1 MYRFPMRQMRNG
13 CAGDDIRVPVAAP
26 VDLSDTTVLVVA
38 DDEQRRSHLTEIL
51 STITEEL
58 AADVDT
64 NGLNTSWGTLANLAT
79 TCNLLSETSLNSLWK
94 FQNSLVPVLLTMP
107 SDLWDVNN
115 GIIRLRRTIRPSD
128 WSRFEVYARR
138 IQYFSDEVSIP
149 PPTVYL
155 HREALQALACAK
167 PRAWPSLCSEVRILN
182 WATLHVDHS
191 GIFRC
196 MPFFMG
202 EHTTKIIFD
211 FQGLQMQDI
220 GTFQSLL
227 FDFPIIQ
234 SVTIPVGDDDDP
246 LMTPDALLQFFTH
259 GKSLQKITVDLSL
272 PRDIIKVL
280 ASAIHLRHAEFL
292 LEEPFPSSLTSLGFQ
307 ALQVLVLHCPS
318 PMIVTSFLRT
328 LSNPPLKALAV
339 KFTERIMVPELLK
352 LFHVVRVN
360 LSHKH
365 LERVVIT
372 TLFEHSV
379 PNRVPF
385 CDEGAI
391 APLMCFPNLTHIDL
405 DFALRFRIGNKTVQD
420 IARAWPLLQVL
431 RLGGYGWQN
440 GSQITPSG
448 VLPLLRLPHLRTL
461 SIAIDAS
468 SIDCDIETVSPNPDV
483 ANNNLEMWDLQDS
496 PLVDYGSM
504 AALLS
509 AFIPRINRLMY
520 WQETVVRSTGVSSAD
535 AKRNRK

>member
-13 CAGDDIRVPVAAP
+13 CAGDDIRGEIVYRTRSFNENPLPLNNVPVAAP

-79 TCNLLSETSLNSLWK
+79 TCSLLSETSLNSLWK
-94 FQNSLVPVLLTMP
+94 FQNSLLPVLLTMP

-115 GIIRLRRTIRPSD
+115 GII
-128 WSRFEVYARR
+128 
-138 IQYFSDEVSIP
+138 
-149 PPTVYL
+149 
-155 HREALQALACAK
+155 ALACAK

-182 WATLHVDHS
+182 WAMLHVDHS
-191 GIFRC
+191 GTFRC

-202 EHTTKIIFD
+202 EHTTKVVFN

-227 FDFPIIQ
+227 FDFPRIQ
-234 SVTIPVGDDDDP
+234 SVTIPLGDDDDP

-292 LEEPFPSSLTSLGFQ
+292 FEEPFPSSLTSLGFQ

-372 TLFEHSV
+372 TLFEQSV

-385 CDEGAI
+385 RDEGAI
-391 APLMCFPNLTHIDL
+391 TPLVCFSNLTHIDL